1 VPVERPAPQ
10 VPYASL
16 ESEGLKLAYDEL
28 SEAYALALVKET
40 FFHYEGERTKNH
52 DVRWNTHDALYCG
65 YVPPKVWEGTN
76 TPRSN
81 LSSYIVF
88 DQVETALP
96 VISQALFG
104 DQEEWFQA
112 IGESDEASEVKA
124 AKDVQAALA
133 YSVEHVHNEVGLT
146 AKNEIDLAA
155 KFALIY
161 GNGFVEIFWDA
172 HTNQPRLQCVD
183 IRDIYVDPGTPVS
196 NIDECRSVVQ
206 RRMMTVDELELLRSD
221 KRLKIPDHDVM
232 VGMSRRTPVTRGDL
246 TKQTAA
252 AYAGFRYT
260 ASQEH
265 WSPMPSERRIE
276 VLRYASKHRIIWVL
290 NREWVALNITNI
302 YGFIPYCSAPCFSL
316 PGRFYAQSIADV
328 QEGNQRYIED
338 LLNGR
343 VDQQALNL
351 FPPRAVKRG
360 ALMTPRQ
367 QRWGPGAL
375 YQLGDSKDIQSLAAP
390 QVHTNIYPELEYI
403 ERMSAKRTGIPELNQ
418 PRSGNISRT
427 TSGVQAQQSGAL
439 TRMQFLVKNFED
451 YLIIP
456 ALYKM
461 RKMFQ
466 FHTEMFQQVPAFNRD
481 SGQFYS
487 IPAHLFQHP
496 LRFRVLASSKMLSQ
510 QRLLQMF
517 PPLAQTLLSGPF
529 QSELMRTG
537 KTIDFEA
544 LFQLLKDATGVSR
557 RYTLVRDLSEE
568 EKKASQEPPPEVQAE
583 QQKAQ
588 QDAQVRLQMGQ
599 MKVESQKSKNE
610 ADIQRELIKKQPDPA
625 EQQQEAAKMQ
635 MEAARAT
642 QDLQFEQIKAQV
654 DMQRKQAELR
664 AKLLE
669 IVMKQRQSQMEL
681 AAKAQESQMDTQIQA
696 RSAAQDEAIKF
707 RQAQVDEIQAL
718 RAERQQKRAQ
728 KSRPTGPKESR

>member
-1 VPVERPAPQ
+1 MPVERPAPQ
-10 VPYASL
+10 VPYADL
-16 ESEGLKLAYDEL
+16 ESHELKLAYDEL

-40 FFHYEGERTKNH
+40 FFYYEGERSKNH

-112 IGESDEASEVKA
+112 IGESDTDSDVEG

-133 YSVEHVHNEVGLT
+133 YCVEHVHNEVGLT

-161 GNGFVEIFWDA
+161 GNGVVEVYWDPY
-172 HTNQPRLQCVD
+172 TKQPRLQCVD
-183 IRDIYVDPGTPVS
+183 IRDLYVDPGTPVP
-196 NIDECRSVVQ
+196 NIDECRSVIQ
-206 RRMMTVDELELLRSD
+206 RRKMTVDELDLLRSD
-221 KRLKIPDHDVM
+221 PRLKIPDKDVL
-232 VGMSRRTPVTRGDL
+232 VGMAHRVPLSRGDL

-260 ASQEH
+260 ATQED

-276 VLRYASKHRIIWVL
+276 VLRYSSKHRIIWVL
-290 NREWVALNITNI
+290 NREWVALNIPNI
-302 YGFIPYCSAPCFSL
+302 YGFLPYCSVPCFSL

-328 QEGNQRYIED
+328 QEGNQRYMED

-360 ALMTPRQ
+360 FLMTPRQ

-375 YQLGDSKDIQSLAAP
+375 YQLGEASDVQSLAAP
-390 QVHTNIYPELEYI
+390 QIHTNIYPELEYL
-403 ERMSAKRTGIPELNQ
+403 ERMAGKRTGITDFLGGM
-418 PRSGNISRT
+418 PRGGNINRT
-427 TSGVQAQQSGAL
+427 TSGVQAQSSGSL
-439 TRMQFLVKNFED
+439 SRLQFLVKNFED
-451 YLIIP
+451 YLIVP

-466 FHTEMFQQVPAFNRD
+466 FHTEMFQQVPAFNRE

-487 IPAHLFQHP
+487 IPAHMFQRP

-510 QRLLQMF
+510 QRLMQMF
-517 PPLAQTLLSGPF
+517 PPLAQTLFSGPF
-529 QSELMRTG
+529 QAGLMKTG
-537 KTIDFEA
+537 KTIDFDNM
-544 LFQLLKDATGVSR
+544 FQLLKDATGVSR
-557 RYTLVRDLSEE
+557 RYRLVRDLNEE
-568 EKKASQEPPPEVQAE
+568 EKKASQEPPPELQAE

-599 MKVESQKSKNE
+599 MKVQSQQSKNE
-610 ADIQRELIKKQPDPA
+610 ADIQRELIKKQPDEGKQQRSAA
-625 EQQQEAAKMQ
+625 EAQV
-635 MEAARAT
+635 EAARSS
-642 QDLQFEQIKAQV
+642 QSLQFEQFKAQLEG
-654 DMQRKQAELR
+654 QRRQAELR
-664 AKLLE
+664 AKLTELL
-669 IVMKQRQSQMEL
+669 MQQRQSQMEG
-681 AAKAQESQMDTQIQA
+681 ASRAREFEMDAQIKA
-696 RSAAQDEAIKF
+696 RSAVQDEAIKR
-707 RQAQVDEIQAL
+707 RQAQVQEMQAL

-728 KSRPTGPKESR
+728 RTKPTGPKT